1 MLVRRFAFLLL
12 LAGFAAMLAPS
23 AVGQGAGATDR
34 IRFRN
39 PKKDYAEEVVL
50 GIAAES
56 AGGIKVTLNN
66 KSTVEIAA
74 PNVVSV
80 EYGSLPGLD
89 KVKLDLAAAENSGV
103 ATKARDLYAAEV
115 KKNPADPKTKKFLEY
130 REAFWTAR
138 LADAKSGKEFEAAAP
153 AAIAKL
159 TGFAQEYAK
168 KNAWEVWQTARTA
181 ARMNA
186 ELGKFSDAATVY
198 SQLAKVENLP
208 ADLKWEAR
216 LAEVEMLVRGGNALT
231 SAPLVAELGK
241 AAGFPKSGPVAEKL
255 AIYAAATKA
264 LAEKKSKTKP
274 AAEVKAIEDAIAKTS
289 DTSVRAVGHNMLGEL
304 YLQIDL
310 PREAMWELLRVEVV
324 DNLDREEVIKAVW
337 RLAEC
342 FQKQG
347 DENRAR
353 SYREKLPS
361 VKGT

>member
-12 LAGFAAMLAPS
+12 LAGFAALLVPS
-23 AVGQGAGATDR
+23 AVGQGTGATDR

-50 GIAAES
+50 GTAAET

-66 KSTVEIAA
+66 KSTVDIAA
-74 PNVVSV
+74 PNVVSI

-89 KVKLDLAAAENSGV
+89 KVKLDLSSAENSGI
-103 ATKARDLYAAEV
+103 AAKARELYAAEV
-115 KKNPADPKTKKFLEY
+115 KKNPGDARTKRFLEY
-130 REAFWTAR
+130 REAVWTAK
-138 LADAKSGKEFEAAAP
+138 LADAKTGKEFEAEAP

-168 KNAWEVWQTARTA
+168 KNTWEVWPTARTA

-186 ELGKFSDAATVY
+186 ELGKFSDAATIY
-198 SQLAKVENLP
+198 SQLAKVDKLP

-231 SAPLVAELGK
+231 VSPLVDELGK
-241 AAGFPKSGPVAEKL
+241 AAGFPKAGPIAEKF
-255 AIYAAATKA
+255 AILRAASKA
-264 LAEKKSKTKP
+264 LSDKKSKQKP
-274 AAEVKAIEDAIAKTS
+274 AAEVKAIEETIAKTT
-289 DTSVRAVGHNMLGEL
+289 DPTVRAVGHNMLGEI

-324 DNLDREEVIKAVW
+324 ENLDREEVIKAVS

-347 DENRAR
+347 DDNRAR
-353 SYREKLPS
+353 AYREKLPA
-361 VKGT
+361 VKGA